1 MIFDRKPSAY
11 DEALSRLEEELRLAT
26 DADEISNLC
35 SRIDEIQAV
44 KKNKS
49 WWRQVSLDT
58 LVQCG
63 VNVALA
69 LLILNY
75 EQVNVLTSKAV
86 RFIK

>member
-35 SRIDEIQAV
+35 ARIDEIQAV

-49 WWRQVSLDT
+49 WLQVSPDT